1 MRQIQLFVVT
11 FILRQWVIK
20 GLARANGK
28 SEEPLIVA
36 KLSEC
41 DLHHLLCLGHEKAA
55 GLPELL
61 AAATSADCSAHGE
74 AAGRPVTPHHC
85 NQQTLGG
92 SDQSGIG
99 LENNECCVK
108 KDLVLIDQGCIKK

>member
-20 GLARANGK
+20 GPARANGK
-28 SEEPLIVA
+28 AEEPLIVA

-61 AAATSADCSAHGE
+61 AAATSADCGTLS
-74 AAGRPVTPHHC
+74 AGRPVTPHHC

-92 SDQSGIG
+92 SDQSGTG
-99 LENNECCVK
+99 LKNNEPCVK

>member
-20 GLARANGK
+20 GPARANGK
-28 SEEPLIVA
+28 AEEPLIVA

-41 DLHHLLCLGHEKAA
+41 DLHHLLRLGHEKAA

-61 AAATSADCSAHGE
+61 AAATSADCGTHGE
-74 AAGRPVTPHHC
+74 AAGRPVTPHRC
-85 NQQTLGG
+85 NRQTFGG
-92 SDQSGIG
+92 SDQSGTG
-99 LENNECCVK
+99 LENDERCVK
-108 KDLVLIDQGCIKK
+108 KDLVLIDQG